1 MERHI
6 ETHIHPG
13 KIFFEEIIKP
23 SNLKIGE
30 VAELLQVS
38 RLTVSKIVNERG
50 GITPNIALRIQA
62 VFGGSAEM
70 WTRMQNK
77 YDMAMATKEFNRN
90 RPMLKRFTISDSL
103 S

>member
-6 ETHIHPG
+6 ATYIHPG
-13 KIFFEEIIKP
+13 RIFFEEVIKP
-23 SNLKIGE
+23 NRLKLGE

-38 RLTVSKIVNERG
+38 RLTVSKIVNEKS
-50 GITPNIALRIQA
+50 GISPNIALRIQT

-77 YDMAMATKEFNRN
+77 YDMALAIKEFERN
-90 RPMLKRFTISDSL
+90 NPKLKKFERA
-103 S
+103 